1 MNKKEV
7 QQVFKHYDITLT
19 ELKELYSRAV
29 REAKRLWKEGCIG
42 EDTGRGLGR
51 LYAQVGFNPKRGL
64 MYRTDWHY
72 SYMNGEAE
80 EWYYA
85 LQISVLNEGDYTA
98 VDASDWLYEDNYYR
112 KTGNISQRALQDT
125 SKAYPLGIKSF
136 QDVVI
141 ELAEGLAERL
151 QNNY

>member
-1 MNKKEV
+1 MNKKEL
-7 QQVFKHYDITLT
+7 QHVFKHYGITLT

-29 REAKRLWKEGCIG
+29 REAKRLWKEGCIE

-64 MYRTDWHY
+64 MYRADWHY
-72 SYMNGEAE
+72 SYMNAQAA

-85 LQISVLNEGDYTA
+85 LQVSVLNEGDYTA
-98 VDASDWLYEDNYYR
+98 VDASDWLYENKHYQR
-112 KTGNISQRALQDT
+112 TGQIPKTELQRAY
-125 SKAYPLGIKSF
+125 KAYPLSIKTF
-136 QDVVI
+136 EEVVA

-151 QNNY
+151 QKNY